1 MATDGPMGP
10 LAVGWRTSVRSGQ
23 IENVLRSVEMRL
35 PVEVWSVTDHGEL
48 GAEQPPGGRT
58 GTLQGVDRLVRLFEV
73 LAAGPATLSK
83 VASSAGLSDATT
95 LRYLTSLVAHGLVE
109 RDPASRRY
117 RIGLRM
123 FLLGRTAIGG
133 RDFMAVATTVMARLV
148 QEVDETVNL
157 GARAGNDLV
166 IVHALESSQQIRK
179 GATVGEKDNWH
190 ASGLGKAILSTLPA
204 AEVEKVLAEH
214 EVFEL
219 TPRTL
224 STVDDLLRELAR
236 VRSRGFAVDDE
247 ESVEGLR
254 CVAVPVRDATGA
266 ARYAMSVSAPSYRL
280 AHARL
285 PEVAAAIRAQAQ
297 VLEALLDYDPDRAQ
311 GQPRIPQGV
320 R

>member
-1 MATDGPMGP
+1 VADNEE
-10 LAVGWRTSVRSGQ
+10 R
-23 IENVLRSVEMRL
+23 
-35 PVEVWSVTDHGEL
+35 
-48 GAEQPPGGRT
+48 GAEKSPGERA
-58 GTLQGVDRLVRLFEV
+58 GTLQGVDRLVRLFDV
-73 LAAGPATLSK
+73 LAAGPATLSRI
-83 VASSAGLSDATT
+83 ASSAGLSDATT
-95 LRYLTSLVAHGLVE
+95 LRYLSSLVTHGLIE
-109 RDPASRRY
+109 RDPVSRHY

-123 FLLGRTAIGG
+123 FLLGRAAIGG

-166 IVHALESSQQIRK
+166 VVHALESSQQIRK
-179 GATVGEKDNWH
+179 GAAVGEKDNWH

-214 EVFEL
+214 EMSEL

-224 STVDDLLRELAR
+224 TSLDDLRRELER
-236 VRSRGFAVDDE
+236 VRGRGFAIDDE

-254 CVAVPVRDATGA
+254 CVAVPIRDATGA

-285 PEVAAAIRAQAQ
+285 HEVGHVIRTQTQ
-297 VLEALLDYDPDRAQ
+297 VLEALLDYDPDR
-311 GQPRIPQGV
+311 PEVEV